1 MDRFIS
7 MWKVR
12 ELADKVTNVVMN
24 YTEVEGKVR
33 EATSDEAWGPTGQQ
47 MQELALATFTY
58 EHFPEVMSML
68 WRRMLHDNRSHWRRT
83 YKCLL
88 LLSYLVRNGS
98 ERVVTSAREHIY
110 DLRSLENYTY
120 VDDVGKDQGI
130 NIRHKVRE
138 LIDFIQD
145 DEKLR
150 EERKKA
156 KKNKDKYIG
165 MSSDAVV
172 MGMRGGSGAWG
183 EYSDR
188 SGNWEEP
195 KERNDEDEY
204 EREDSDGD
212 YGHHRERR
220 PHKENVYRDS
230 DVVSSSPPRA
240 RSLEPGERGERPERG
255 DRGTHKPFSINLK
268 SPAKQKPSTPVKKID
283 LGAAATYGQ
292 SASGASAAGPVEAAP
307 PAQSQELL
315 DDLFK
320 TCAPAT
326 HAPHNDV
333 LDDFDPRA
341 EEPLPRKVSNEFG
354 DFTNAFGPPANNNE
368 GFADFSSAFTDNNN
382 SNNLLSAGTNLA
394 PTPNLMAPSNN
405 LMAPSNNLIA
415 PSNNL
420 MAPSNNLIA
429 PSNNLMAPSNNL
441 MGIGSNLMTPAN
453 NLLSSSNNSAA
464 VSAAASNVDLLSELS
479 PSPGFGAVD
488 ALSSQLAATTLQPTL
503 TPGETSPSPL
513 QRAVELAMQAIL
525 ATPRITSQAQLARL
539 QAALGAVLRALPGPL
554 TLHKLC
560 ATEPPAL
567 QGPDVPSYSRLLAA
581 AGRGL
586 LPHWPALEQP
596 LRGLFLVE
604 DSFQLSHEILS
615 VLCGLLKTEN
625 NSVTLKALSDLLVA
639 YVKGDA
645 ILTAIVDCSRPCEEA
660 DYYALQHAWE
670 NYVQLLATLPQR
682 VANRLEIHTPK
693 GFSHENYSY
702 YLMFHVI
709 RVMDFMSD
717 SSFHQGAQYNVKCL
731 AHLLSKIITNY
742 YMSGDSPVI
751 ATFVDILAGWTETQG
766 PDRYVKR
773 KLIQTLLR
781 HLSRQAIEYLCVVLL
796 RRCPIDYK
804 ADQQIIYNVIGDNFD
819 TNNDWR
825 EILSYKIPFYVKP
838 KDYKDTTIQENLL
851 YYLSYTKHS
860 ESNVSDLV
868 LRLSTVW
875 ADVRPANTCSLA
887 EHVYISQ
894 LLVLAVRYRVTMSLW
909 TKSVWKTSD
918 LKNILL
924 RGMGKHLDVLSPEYR
939 CVGMATVETLL
950 RIMAE
955 LDTDK
960 KAELKF
966 EYEEMSDTC
975 RDLQRNLS
983 ELAHR
988 CLIEH
993 RRRGPHHHVP
1003 RPLQLKRNLD
1013 FIARK
1018 FSDNENCREH
1028 NTLVSCAVK
1037 GPEQTKEIV
1046 KTIISV
1052 KLDALDGKQE
1062 DLDSDDDLVPYDMA
1076 NDAPAAARKHP
1087 KYLRDLIELIVD
1099 ALDVELFE
1107 GSLQVAEQLVNKQ
1120 LRDEDVKVVIEL
1132 LDLFVHLEPKYQIDD
1147 FDNIKFR
1154 TCVAIVC
1161 ERPEVAAEHLCRDI
1175 HTDIGRYSVAT
1186 KLFMLDV
1193 LAEAVN
1199 RIADVY
1205 SQKDKPEPAAEVIC
1219 EPQEDLPPEEIIRR
1233 RLINKTRYFHTI
1245 RPHPFAKAKKNRFAA
1260 VSDYFFFPLLGG
1272 FGHHQLTLSHH
1283 TLKHDVDNILLL
1295 KFLSVVGNV
1304 VLASKNCPR
1313 VSVYSWEVVKVVL
1326 YMRYSPEPK
1335 VQTGVMSLL
1344 AAVVI
1349 AVPPSILKAE
1359 FFDVMMEL
1367 RSWLVDCLRNVD
1379 LTMRLGGPQ
1388 SEAAV
1393 FAGQVLGLMEKTL
1406 GDSAE

>member
-172 MGMRGGSGAWG
+172 MGMRGSSAGWG

-188 SGNWEEP
+188 SAANWEEP

-240 RSLEPGERGERPERG
+240 RSLEPGERAERG
-255 DRGTHKPFSINLK
+255 DRGGHKPFSINLK

-292 SASGASAAGPVEAAP
+292 SGSSAVSAAGGPGPAAP
-307 PAQSQELL
+307 GPAAPVQSQELL

-326 HAPHNDV
+326 HSPHNDI

-382 SNNLLSAGTNLA
+382 SNNLLSAGNNLA

-405 LMAPSNNLIA
+405 LMAPSNNLMA

-420 MAPSNNLIA
+420 MAPSNNLMA

-453 NLLSSSNNSAA
+453 NLLSSSNNSAPA
-464 VSAAASNVDLLSELS
+464 SAPASNVDLLSSLPAGAS
-479 PSPGFGAVD
+479 FDAVD
-488 ALSSQLAATTLQPTL
+488 ALSSQLGASTLSA
-503 TPGETSPSPL
+503 GETSESPL
-513 QRAVELAMQAIL
+513 QRAMNHAMQVIHETAS
-525 ATPRITSQAQLARL
+525 ITSPGQAARL
-539 QAALGAVLRALPGPL
+539 QAALGGVARELPGPL
-554 TLHKLC
+554 TVQRL
-560 ATEPPAL
+560 APPA
-567 QGPDVPSYSRLLAA
+567 AC
-581 AGRGL
+581 
-586 LPHWPALEQP
+586 PALY
-596 LRGLFLVE
+596 LVE
-604 DSFQLSHEILS
+604 DSFQLAHESLA
-615 VLCGLLKTEN
+615 GLAARLRTEPRRAA
-625 NSVTLKALSDLLVA
+625 LHALSDLLVA
-639 YVKGDA
+639 YVKSDV
-645 ILTAIVDCSRPCEEA
+645 ILIAMVDCSRPCEEA
-660 DYYALQHAWE
+660 DYYRLQNAWDD
-670 NYVQLLATLPQR
+670 YVQILATLPQR
-682 VANRLEIHTPK
+682 VANRLEVDTPK

-717 SSFHQGAQYNVKCL
+717 SSFHLGAQYNLKCL

-742 YMSGDSPVI
+742 YMGGNSPVI
-751 ATFVDILAGWTETQG
+751 ASFVDILAGWTETQG

-773 KLIQTLLR
+773 KLIQTILR

-796 RRCPIDYK
+796 KRCPIDYK

-819 TNNDWR
+819 TSNDWK

-860 ESNVSDLV
+860 ESNVNDLV

-875 ADVRPANTCSLA
+875 ADVRVANTCNLA
-887 EHVYISQ
+887 EHIYISQ
-894 LLVLAVRYRVTMSLW
+894 LLILAVRYRVTMSLW
-909 TKSVWKTSD
+909 TKSVWKTTE

-939 CVGMATVETLL
+939 CVGMATIETLL

-966 EYEEMSDTC
+966 EYEEMSDAC
-975 RDLQRNLS
+975 KEIHQNLT

-988 CLIEH
+988 CLIDH
-993 RRRGPHHHVP
+993 RRRGPDDHVP
-1003 RPLQLKRNLD
+1003 RPLHLKRNLD

-1062 DLDSDDDLVPYDMA
+1062 DLDSDDDLMPYDMS
-1076 NDAPAAARKHP
+1076 NDVPAAARKHP

-1161 ERPEVAAEHLCRDI
+1161 ERPEVAAEHLCREI
-1175 HTDIGRYSVAT
+1175 HTDIGRYSIAT

-1193 LAEAVN
+1193 LSEAVN

-1205 SQKDKPEPAAEVIC
+1205 SHRDKPEPAAEIIC

-1272 FGHHQLTLSHH
+1272 FGHHQLTLNHH
-1283 TLKHDVDNILLL
+1283 TLKQDVDNILLL
-1295 KFLSVVGNV
+1295 KFLSVLGNV

-1326 YMRYSPEPK
+1326 YMRYSPDPK
-1335 VQTGVMSLL
+1335 IQTSVMSLL
-1344 AAVVI
+1344 ASVVI

-1388 SEAAV
+1388 SEAAI